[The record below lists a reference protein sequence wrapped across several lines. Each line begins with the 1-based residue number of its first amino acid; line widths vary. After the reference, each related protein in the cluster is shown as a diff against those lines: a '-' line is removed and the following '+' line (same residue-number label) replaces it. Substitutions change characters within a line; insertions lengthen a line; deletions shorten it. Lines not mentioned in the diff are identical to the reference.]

1 MWYVRNESGRI
12 MARGVDSCA
21 PTDDELTAMK
31 KAGFKYKAG
40 EDAKIQKEIQKIVE
54 RTSKIES

>member
-1 MWYVRNESGRI
+1 MWYVLNESGRI

-40 EDAKIQKEIQKIVE
+40 EDAKI
-54 RTSKIES
+54 

>member
-1 MWYVRNESGRI
+1 MWYVLNESGRI

-40 EDAKIQKEIQKIVE
+40 EDAKIQK
-54 RTSKIES
+54 

>member
-1 MWYVRNESGRI
+1 